1 MNKICQTHF
10 VRKGNRVIPPFPA
23 GLRRLVVGTGCFWG
37 SEKGFWRLPGVY
49 STSVGY
55 AAGLTRDPT
64 YEQVCSGKTGHNEVV
79 QVIYDPNVIAT
90 WDLMRFFWESHDPTQ
105 GMGQGNDRGTQ
116 YRSGIYCTS
125 HDQKVVAEASRNSY
139 QKLIGSKK
147 QITTEILMMDE
158 KNPNNSN
165 VDCKFYFAEDYHQQ
179 YLAKPGARP
188 YCSAQ
193 PLGISLQSEEGTS
206 FFQGK
211 VGMELTKRGEGPPK
225 LSESFW
231 DLHAPKPGCSVVSAS
246 NKPILFL

>member
-23 GLRRLVVGTGCFWG
+23 GFRRLVVGTGCFWG

-125 HDQKVVAEASRNSY
+125 HDQK
-139 QKLIGSKK
+139 K

-193 PLGISLQSEEGTS
+193 PLGISLQSEEG
-206 FFQGK
+206 
-211 VGMELTKRGEGPPK
+211 EGPPK